1 MTKIRSYTELSQLT
15 TFEERYEYLKL
26 EGSVG
31 KDTFGFDRYLNQL
44 FYTSMSWRRLRSQII
59 IRDSGCDLGISGM
72 EIHRGLFIHHINPL
86 TVSDVTMN
94 NDDVLFNPENL
105 ITTTQATH
113 NAIHYGSNN
122 VPHLVIARTSNDT
135 KLW

>member
-1 MTKIRSYTELSQLT
+1 MTTNRSYSELKQLA
-15 TFEERYEYLKL
+15 TFEERYDYLKL

-31 KDTFGFDRYLNQL
+31 SDTFGFDRYLNQL
-44 FYTSMSWRRLRSQII
+44 FYRSTEWRRLRIQIVV
-59 IRDSGCDLGISGM
+59 RDLGCDLGISGM

-86 TVSDVTMN
+86 IIQDIKDS
-94 NDDVLFNPENL
+94 NDDALFNPENL
-105 ITTTQATH
+105 ITTTHATH

-122 VPHLVIARTSNDT
+122 VPHLVKPRTPNDT